1 MAAYR
6 YSAILLFVMFVT
18 AVVLSLVWRVPYIY
32 TAAGFA
38 CWAFLGH
45 LVTADD
51 DFRGGWS
58 NPDGSRRFPWGGLLI
73 KAVIF
78 IGLCWLIVSFP
89 AVKSFG
95 TGG

>member
-6 YSAILLFVMFVT
+6 YPASLLLTILVIAT
-18 AVVLSLVWRVPYIY
+18 VLSLVWRVAYIY
-32 TAAGFA
+32 TAIGFA
-38 CWAFLGH
+38 GWAFIGH

-58 NPDGSRRFPWGGLLI
+58 NPDGSRRFPWIALLI

-78 IGLCWLIVSFP
+78 VGLCWLIVSFP

-95 TGG
+95 AG